1 MQQDA
6 QGDPFLNASHC
17 RGFEQYTHNAVHNYA
32 AEQAWL
38 LAATSN
44 YTRTT
49 LTCEDLPRV
58 RYARGLTIC
67 QRSEAVTTLFF
78 TSRNTSQYSSLSSAF
93 RAQRLSFA
101 MHFLLLSRPSLPTWE
116 LPPSLP
122 HPPVTKT
129 YLPEPTEQKMH
140 WGPSRRPTE

>member
-1 MQQDA
+1 MKT
-6 QGDPFLNASHC
+6 C
-17 RGFEQYTHNAVHNYA
+17 RGYGT
-32 AEQAWL
+32 
-38 LAATSN
+38 
-44 YTRTT
+44 
-49 LTCEDLPRV
+49 
-58 RYARGLTIC
+58 RGLTIC

-140 WGPSRRPTE
+140 WGPSRRPPE